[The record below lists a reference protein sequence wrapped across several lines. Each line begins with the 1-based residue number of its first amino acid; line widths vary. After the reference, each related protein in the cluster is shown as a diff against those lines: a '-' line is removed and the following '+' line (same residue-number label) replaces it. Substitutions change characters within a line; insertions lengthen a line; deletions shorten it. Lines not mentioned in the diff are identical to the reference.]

1 MEERELTEPILDG
14 DVGVAELSEIDQQ
27 LLGAAL
33 LIGLQILQMVEQ
45 GDEEGLMSFSGEL
58 TKSIRRNRNLRRLL
72 EMESDDIERLL
83 SSVSGEGSK
92 VSEGSEASE
101 PSEPSAPQE
110 AESRVEVN
118 EEAVKQFLYSPA
130 ANGRGRVQKSASLH
144 DYFGR

>member
-101 PSEPSAPQE
+101 PSAPQE